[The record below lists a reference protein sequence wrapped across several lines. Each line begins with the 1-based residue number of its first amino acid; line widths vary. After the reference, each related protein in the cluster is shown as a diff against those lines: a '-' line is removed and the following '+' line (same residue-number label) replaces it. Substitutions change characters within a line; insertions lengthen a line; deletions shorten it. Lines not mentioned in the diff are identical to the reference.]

1 MVSQKLRRPKQDLSG
16 RGLEHHDL
24 LAARSCRAQGGKR
37 ARPHSSAHPK
47 SSYERYLALARAAAA
62 SGDAVE
68 YENYLQ
74 HADHYYRLSKDKTA

>member
-1 MVSQKLRRPKQDLSG
+1 MVSQKLRRPKTGPVRSRAGTSRSPGRSKLQSSG
-16 RGLEHHDL
+16 V
-24 LAARSCRAQGGKR
+24 KR